1 MHSTKILDTT
11 KIGRCKPYEFY
22 FLPSCNSRN
31 FLNGILFFPNFQK
44 KLIRCKI
51 LCTCFLF
58 FIFLYKINK
67 PLSKC
72 NPLKLAKK
80 MIMIYASET
89 KKQIFPISCET
100 IIPCKYQLGLLDCD
114 FLECIRNVKKNK
126 CINCTFFK
134 NVSQ

>member
-51 LCTCFLF
+51 LRTCI
-58 FIFLYKINK
+58 FIFFFTQKHQTFKYMQ
-67 PLSKC
+67 SFETC
-72 NPLKLAKK
+72 QK

-114 FLECIRNVKKNK
+114 FLECIRNVKK
-126 CINCTFFK
+126 I
-134 NVSQ
+134 NVSIAHSQ